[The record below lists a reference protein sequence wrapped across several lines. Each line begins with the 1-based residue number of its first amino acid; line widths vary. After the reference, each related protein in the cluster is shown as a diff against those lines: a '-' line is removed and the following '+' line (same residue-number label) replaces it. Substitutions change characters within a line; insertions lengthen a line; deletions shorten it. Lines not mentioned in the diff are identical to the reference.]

1 MQTVVPHKRK
11 PSHSEIAWPA
21 YQIWEAEGRPRNSAL
36 KHWLKAE
43 AELSAQ
49 FCPSIAAKKHDQKP
63 MSQRN
68 RYGLIL
74 EGKQPTTPSPG

>member
-1 MQTVVPHKRK
+1 MQTVGHTKRK
-11 PSHSEIAWPA
+11 PSHPEIAWRA
-21 YQIWEAEGRPRNSAL
+21 YQLWEAEGRPQSSAL
-36 KHWLKAE
+36 KHWLRAE

-74 EGKQPTTPSPG
+74 EDKHRTTRSPG